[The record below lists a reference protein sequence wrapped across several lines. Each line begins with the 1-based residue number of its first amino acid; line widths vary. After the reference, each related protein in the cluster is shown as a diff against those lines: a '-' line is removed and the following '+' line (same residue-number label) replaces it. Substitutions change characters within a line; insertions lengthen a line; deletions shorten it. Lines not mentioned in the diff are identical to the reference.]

1 MGSWLFSSD
10 PPAGM
15 MTTQSSTNNFYPE
28 VGHSMSQAESL
39 DGISE
44 RQGRGTLYIL
54 SAPSGGGKTSLVKA
68 LRERDP
74 LVRVSCSH
82 TTRKPR
88 PGETHGVEY
97 YFIDPRSFEA
107 MVAENAFLEQ
117 ARVFDN
123 QYGTSRR
130 EVESLL
136 DQGLDVILEI
146 DWQGARQI
154 RQAFPGV
161 CSIFILPPSLESLE
175 QRLRGRGQD
184 DEAVIARRMRDAIN
198 EMIHY
203 REYDYL
209 LVNDDFSEALR
220 GLSSIFQAARLRR
233 EVQEQRLESGLAALL
248 TGT

>member
-1 MGSWLFSSD
+1 
-10 PPAGM
+10 
-15 MTTQSSTNNFYPE
+15 
-28 VGHSMSQAESL
+28 MSQPESL
-39 DGISE
+39 DGTSKK
-44 RQGRGTLYIL
+44 QGRGTLYIL

-68 LRERDP
+68 LREQDP

-88 PGETHGVEY
+88 PGETHGVDY
-97 YFIDPRSFEA
+97 YFIDSRSFDA
-107 MVAENAFLEQ
+107 MVAENAFLEH

-136 DQGLDVILEI
+136 YQGLDVILEI

-154 RQAFPGV
+154 RRTFPGV

-175 QRLRGRGQD
+175 QRLRARGQD
-184 DEAVIARRMRDAIN
+184 DEAVIARRMRDAIS

-209 LVNDDFSEALR
+209 LVNDDFNLALG
-220 GLSSIFQAARLRR
+220 GLLSIFQAARLRR
-233 EVQEQRLESGLAALL
+233 EVQEPRLESGLAALL
-248 TGT
+248 AGT